1 MSTPETRDPR
11 KEFGNAVFAAAKNNP
26 AVVALSAD
34 SGGSSGLADFQ
45 KTWPERYFEFGI
57 MEQGVVGIASGLATT
72 GKIPVFCA
80 IAPFVTSRPYEMVR
94 NDCGYMRQ
102 NVKIVGRNGGIT
114 YSDLGSTH
122 HSLEDFAIMS
132 MIPGMVVLCPMDPN
146 EIKNAVAAMIEYK
159 GPVYMR
165 IGNEPIPVFT
175 EDKPFTIGKA
185 SLLREGGDLSIIAT
199 GTLCY
204 PALRAAEELAGKGIK
219 AEVLGMPTISPID
232 EEAIAASAKKTGRIL
247 TVEEHYIPGGLGS
260 IVAGVTARIHPVP
273 VHQLGIPR
281 AYAGNG
287 PYRDLM
293 AYYGLDAAGIAKAAA
308 GFCGKE
314 SAGIR

>member
-1 MSTPETRDPR
+1 VSTPETRDPR
-11 KEFGNAVFAAAKNNP
+11 KEFGAAVCAAAKKNP

-34 SGGSSGLADFQ
+34 SGGSSGLGEFPKA
-45 KTWPERYFEFGI
+45 WPERYLEFGI
-57 MEQGVVGIASGLATT
+57 MEQGVVGVASGLAAT

-80 IAPFVTSRPYEMVR
+80 IAPFVSCRPYEMVR
-94 NDCGYMRQ
+94 NDCGYMKQ

-132 MIPGMVVLCPMDPN
+132 MIPGMVVLCPQDPN
-146 EIKNAVAAMIEYK
+146 EIKNAVAAMIDYA

-175 EDKPFTIGKA
+175 QDKPFTIGKA
-185 SLLREGGDLSIIAT
+185 DLLREGKDLTIIST
-199 GTLCY
+199 GTLSY
-204 PALRAAEELAGKGIK
+204 PALEAAKELAEKGID
-219 AEVLGMPTISPID
+219 AEVLGIPTISPID
-232 EEAIAASAKKTGRIL
+232 EDAIAVSAAKTGKIV

-260 IVAGVTARIHPVP
+260 IVAEVCAKTRPVP
-273 VHQLGIPR
+273 IKMLGIPR

-287 PYRDLM
+287 PYKALM
-293 AYYGLDAAGIAKAAA
+293 SYYNLDAAGITKSVAE
-308 GFCGKE
+308 FCGK
-314 SAGIR
+314 